1 MHVLRFIVANN
12 ILRLRTDAEMSREEL
27 GEKIRYSE
35 DFILKWERAE
45 AMPDDDALAAL
56 AEAFGVTADYL
67 LNPHDEWVSK
77 EEKEYLENKATLA
90 PAAETKNI
98 RAREEAA
105 PEAPE
110 AEAAP
115 EAPPKKKKIS
125 KKRRALE
132 IAAEV
137 LVMLAMPCFLTYV
150 TVGGGCEGRPPDEA
164 QTPAHVHEYKG
175 WELAVPPTEY
185 SEGEMRRYCYGC
197 DEYEVHTLEAS
208 TGSLFYDDNGDGTCM
223 VTGIGY
229 GPEST
234 NDLSSIVIPSYI
246 TDIDENGD
254 IVKLKVAA
262 IGDEFLGTFGP
273 DRLSGV
279 KNIYLPDTVESIG
292 YGAFYG
298 SAIESI
304 TLPEGLTYIGDY
316 AFAECESLVE
326 ITLPGSLEHLGEG
339 AFRGCTALT
348 AVNGGAHVS
357 EIAPH
362 TFKGCVS
369 LESIYLDG
377 DVRIIGESA
386 FEGCTGMRY
395 IDAPGLESIGSR
407 VFYGCVSLETFQIYE
422 NLSYIGDCAFENC
435 TALENVYA
443 PTGSAAVITVCAS
456 AFKGCTALTS
466 FDMGALASIGDY
478 AFEGCYK
485 LESVWTRAEYIG
497 IGAFKNCTGIK
508 ELYIVDGVKEIGA
521 YAFEGCTGITSVSI
535 PECVD
540 IISAYAFKDC
550 TALANFTTYGSLDSI
565 GVGVFA
571 GCTSLAE
578 VTLNDMNGTGFED
591 AFRENTAITSVTVM
605 TGEIPAYSFYGCTG
619 LRSVI
624 LREGVTKIG
633 DCAFERT
640 RNAEHSLAVSFP
652 ESLSYIGAYAC
663 ASSGVTSFYM
673 ETETYI
679 NDYAFSASALESVQ
693 LRSTSVTYG
702 SYVFA
707 NCENLTELFI
717 AENIIEE
724 IGIGMFA
731 GCEALTKVTLPS
743 TITSLGARA
752 FDGCTSLR
760 EVDIRSGAKTNIGDN
775 AFRGCTSLEKIRFCG
790 TADEMWAVLGNGLK
804 ETEGISNHITIVGTS
819 QEILGEIIK

>member
-1 MHVLRFIVANN
+1 MHVLKFIVANN
-12 ILRLRTDAEMSREEL
+12 ILRLRTDAEISRAEL
-27 GEKIRYSE
+27 GEKICYSE
-35 DFILKWERAE
+35 DYILKWERAE
-45 AMPDDDALAAL
+45 AMPDDDAIAAL
-56 AEAFGVTADYL
+56 AKAFGVTADYL
-67 LNPHDEWVSK
+67 LNPHDEWISK
-77 EEKEYLENKATLA
+77 EEKEYLENASTLA
-90 PAAETKNI
+90 SSGETKNLRREEEKNDEI
-98 RAREEAA
+98 PLAPSAEEAA
-105 PEAPE
+105 AEPYGRDIITPLSISIGAIITLVIILFIATGGRFGCASKLPDTETEASK
-110 AEAAP
+110 AETH
-115 EAPPKKKKIS
+115 
-125 KKRRALE
+125 L
-132 IAAEV
+132 
-137 LVMLAMPCFLTYV
+137 
-150 TVGGGCEGRPPDEA
+150 
-164 QTPAHVHEYKG
+164 HEYG
-175 WELAVPPTEY
+175 AWELAVPPAEH
-185 SEGEMRRYCYGC
+185 SLGEMRRYCYDC

-208 TGSLFYDDNGDGTCM
+208 TGSLFYDDNGDGTCT

-254 IVKLKVAA
+254 IIELKVTA
-262 IGDEFLGTFGP
+262 IGDEFLGSFGP
-273 DRLSGV
+273 DILSGV
-279 KNIYLPDTVESIG
+279 ENIFLPDTVTSIG
-292 YGAFYG
+292 YGAFSG
-298 SAIESI
+298 TAIGWS
-304 TLPEGLTYIGDY
+304 TLPDGLTYIGDY

-326 ITLPGSLEHLGEG
+326 ITLPESIEYLGEG
-339 AFRGCTALT
+339 AFRNCASLT
-348 AVNGGAHVS
+348 
-357 EIAPH
+357 EINMRNRVTEIKPY
-362 TFKGCVS
+362 TFQNCYN

-386 FEGCTGMRY
+386 FNGCTALRY
-395 IDAPGLESIGSR
+395 IDVPN
-407 VFYGCVSLETFQIYE
+407 CE
-422 NLSYIGDCAFENC
+422 NLSYIGDYAFYSC
-435 TALENVYA
+435 TALENVYV
-443 PTGSAAVITVCAS
+443 PTGSAAVITLGAS
-456 AFKGCTALTS
+456 AFNGCTALTS

-497 IGAFKNCTGIK
+497 IGAFKDCTGIK

-535 PECVD
+535 PESVD

-550 TALANFTTYGSLDSI
+550 TALASFTTHGSLDSI

-571 GCTSLAE
+571 GCTGLAE

-591 AFRENTAITSVTVM
+591 AFRENRAITSVTVM

-652 ESLSYIGAYAC
+652 ESLSYIGAYAF

-679 NDYAFSASALESVQ
+679 GDYAFSASALESVQ

-707 NCENLTELFI
+707 DCENLTELFI

-731 GCEALTKVTLPS
+731 GCEALTKVMLPS

-804 ETEGISNHITIVGTS
+804 ETEGISNYITIVGTS

>member
-115 EAPPKKKKIS
+115 EAPPKKKKTS

-137 LVMLAMPCFLTYV
+137 LVMLAMPCFLTYI
-150 TVGGGCEGRPPDEA
+150 TVGGGCEKRPPDEV
-164 QTPAHVHEYKG
+164 QTPAHVHEYG
-175 WELAVPPTEY
+175 AWELAVPPAEH
-185 SEGEMRRYCYGC
+185 SLGEMRRYCYGC

-208 TGSLFYDDNGDGTCM
+208 TGSLFYDDNGDGTCT

-254 IVKLKVAA
+254 IIELKVTA
-262 IGDEFLGTFGP
+262 IGDEFLGSFGP
-273 DRLSGV
+273 DILSGV
-279 KNIYLPDTVESIG
+279 ENIFLPDTVTSIG
-292 YGAFYG
+292 YGAFSG
-298 SAIESI
+298 TAIGWS

-326 ITLPGSLEHLGEG
+326 ITLPESIEYLGEG
-339 AFRGCTALT
+339 AFRNCASLT
-348 AVNGGAHVS
+348 
-357 EIAPH
+357 EINMRNRVTEIKPY
-362 TFKGCVS
+362 TFQNCYN

-386 FEGCTGMRY
+386 FNGCTALRY
-395 IDAPGLESIGSR
+395 IDVPN
-407 VFYGCVSLETFQIYE
+407 CE
-422 NLSYIGDCAFENC
+422 NLSYIGDYAFYSC
-435 TALENVYA
+435 TALENVYV
-443 PTGSAAVITVCAS
+443 PTGSAAVITLGAS
-456 AFKGCTALTS
+456 AFNGCTALTS

-497 IGAFKNCTGIK
+497 IGAFKDCTGIK

-571 GCTSLAE
+571 GCTGLAE

-591 AFRENTAITSVTVM
+591 AFRENRAITSVTVM

-652 ESLSYIGAYAC
+652 ESLSYIGAYAF

-679 NDYAFSASALESVQ
+679 GDYAFSASALESVQ

-707 NCENLTELFI
+707 DCENLTELFI

-804 ETEGISNHITIVGTS
+804 ETEGISNDITIVGTN